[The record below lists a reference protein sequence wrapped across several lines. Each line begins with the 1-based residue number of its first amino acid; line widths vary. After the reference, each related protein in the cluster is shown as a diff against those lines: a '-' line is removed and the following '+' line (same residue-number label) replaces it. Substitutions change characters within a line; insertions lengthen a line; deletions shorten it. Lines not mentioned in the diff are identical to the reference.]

1 MKAIDFICDLFSP
14 RKPVGSIIRNKVLD
28 EVIDSV
34 HIDSVRTY
42 DIMMKNESY
51 TPEFIR
57 GYKVATKEIL
67 LIIAKLR
74 SKDENTNI

>member
-34 HIDSVRTY
+34 HIDSVRVY
-42 DIMMKNESY
+42 GIMITNEAF

-57 GYKVATKEIL
+57 GYQAATKNIL
-67 LIIAKLR
+67 LIIDDLKC
-74 SKDENTNI
+74 KDE